1 MYDLHLER
9 DRFGS
14 DPAAAVGAVL
24 EGAASVVNAITGA
37 VTAGV
42 SQQNE
47 PQILTRNKSDLYA
60 TRLRQV
66 RSLNTSLGKKKTKL
80 KAKETE
86 IRKLRRDSQT
96 LKKSL
101 EKKLRKLSKW
111 PNLMTIKK
119 GKYKGKYKDPATA
132 QGYINRIKH
141 IDRYGVMMTKLVRLN
156 HLIHGPDQRNRLREQ
171 IEWNQNNKKREDLVA
186 AWGYLTNI
194 SGFRPV
200 LALDMSGYGM
210 SVLNVLPANDNLIG
224 KRALTTVYPAFLNS
238 AESRSAAV
246 GRVPIFQRSTTLQTM
261 LTMFGEGYIGTGVW
275 PEAWLLGLTAEEL
288 EALPSPGAPLGAIYD
303 IAMEAFP
310 NHYFAKRMVV
320 QDGLS
325 VPETSVSGDGYGAM
339 PLGPRPPGW
348 ESNEEMMRAM
358 GGRPQSA
365 ATIARRQAGW
375 RALQA
380 AQEQAAREGDY
391 PGYGG
396 WGEQGVS
403 IMDMT
408 WNWDDTHQV
417 ETSYDP
423 FAGAY
428 GDAFGAAPATAFM
441 NRVLQSIR
449 DGTAKRKIAE
459 NEAQAATT
467 APTPQEAVRQLP
479 ASQAPMVKAMVVMD
493 LTRKGGSTAEVPKDP
508 LAVAQKST
516 EPKPGLSVTAKAGI
530 GVGVVALLGTGWY
543 LFGRDE

>member
-47 PQILTRNKSDLYA
+47 PQILTRNQSDLYA

-86 IRKLRRDSQT
+86 IRKLRADSQT

-325 VPETSVSGDGYGAM
+325 VPETSVSGDGYG
-339 PLGPRPPGW
+339 
-348 ESNEEMMRAM
+348 
-358 GGRPQSA
+358 
-365 ATIARRQAGW
+365 
-375 RALQA
+375 
-380 AQEQAAREGDY
+380 
-391 PGYGG
+391 G

-403 IMDMT
+403 NPGYDLELGRHPPGRDLLRTAASRVGEPYRQLRLRQPAKALPRFHPGLWGAQGVSIMVMT
-408 WNWDDTHQV
+408 WMGRHWEG
-417 ETSYDP
+417 ETS
-423 FAGAY
+423 
-428 GDAFGAAPATAFM
+428 FGSLRRCAAE
-441 NRVLQSIR
+441 RLR
-449 DGTAKRKIAE
+449 
-459 NEAQAATT
+459 
-467 APTPQEAVRQLP
+467 PQ
-479 ASQAPMVKAMVVMD
+479 
-493 LTRKGGSTAEVPKDP
+493 
-508 LAVAQKST
+508 
-516 EPKPGLSVTAKAGI
+516 LS
-530 GVGVVALLGTGWY
+530 
-543 LFGRDE
+543 

>member
-1 MYDLHLER
+1 MYDLHLGR
-9 DRFGS
+9 DRFGEGA
-14 DPAAAVGAVL
+14 DPGAAVGAVL

-66 RSLNTSLGKKKTKL
+66 RSLNASLERKESKL
-80 KAKETE
+80 KGILKEIAK
-86 IRKLRRDSQT
+86 IRKDSRD

-101 EKKLRKLSKW
+101 EKKLKKLPKW
-111 PNLMTIKK
+111 KTLMTIKK
-119 GKYKGKYKDPATA
+119 GKYKGKYKDPALA
-132 QGYINRIKH
+132 QSYINRIKS
-141 IDRYGVMMTKLVRLN
+141 IDANGVMMSKDARHN
-156 HLIHGPDQRNRLREQ
+156 HLMHGPDQRNRLREQ
-171 IEWNQNNKKREDLVA
+171 IERNQNHKKREDLLA

-200 LALDMSGYGM
+200 LTLDMSGYGM

-238 AESRSAAV
+238 AESRSAAA

-261 LTMFGEGYIGTGVW
+261 LTMFGEGWIGTGVW

-310 NHYFAKRMVV
+310 KHYFAKRMVV

-325 VPETSVSGDGYGAM
+325 VPQPSVSGD
-339 PLGPRPPGW
+339 
-348 ESNEEMMRAM
+348 
-358 GGRPQSA
+358 
-365 ATIARRQAGW
+365 
-375 RALQA
+375 
-380 AQEQAAREGDY
+380 
-391 PGYGG
+391 GYGG

-403 IMDMT
+403 FLDMT

-423 FAGAY
+423 FGADFGPRYGAAQGGGLAALLQATQSGPPSMETAEALLRQRAQDPLSAYRSNDPYERRGAGRRLRPGWEDEFLRAGGSPFQIEELMAWEANRLRQWGDRY
-428 GDAFGAAPATAFM
+428 GHDTFGAVDRYGAAPATAFM
-441 NRVLQSIR
+441 SRVLQSIR
-449 DGTAKRKIAE
+449 RHRQGEDCGERGSGHYSGTDSRRGRSKH
-459 NEAQAATT
+459 
-467 APTPQEAVRQLP
+467 
-479 ASQAPMVKAMVVMD
+479 
-493 LTRKGGSTAEVPKDP
+493 P
-508 LAVAQKST
+508 LLQS
-516 EPKPGLSVTAKAGI
+516 PS
-530 GVGVVALLGTGWY
+530 
-543 LFGRDE
+543 R